1 MPQNTSDSERPATV
15 PHRFHSME
23 YVAKW
28 AQDVGNPVRESVF
41 HHMLAQLVLLNEQ
54 SPHIIE
60 LASGP
65 GILAEF
71 LLERLPNATY
81 EGLDYSAPML
91 TLARERTE
99 RFGERVHLHQADL
112 RGDDWPGAAE
122 RRPQAVIS
130 MQALH
135 DVGDEPE
142 HEAIYAAA
150 RQLLRPPGLFLNAD
164 LVRRSGNASTRIPLS
179 RHLAML
185 SAAGFEGVES
195 TLTIGAY
202 ACIKGIADSVR

>member
-1 MPQNTSDSERPATV
+1 MAQQTSDSERPARI

-28 AQDVGNPVRESVF
+28 AHDVGNPVRESVF
-41 HHMLAQLVLLNEQ
+41 HHILAQLVLLDDE
-54 SPHIIE
+54 SPHIVE

-81 EGLDYSAPML
+81 EGMDYSEPML

-99 RFGERVHLHQADL
+99 RFGERVHLHQVDL
-112 RGDDWPGAAE
+112 RDDDWPRAAR
-122 RRPQAVIS
+122 RRPQALIS

-150 RQLLRPPGLFLNAD
+150 KQLIHSPGLFLNAD
-164 LVRRSGNASTRIPLS
+164 LVRQSGKGPTRIPLS

-185 SAAGFEGVES
+185 SAAGFDDVES
-195 TLTIGAY
+195 SLKIGAY
-202 ACIKGIADSVR
+202 ACIKGIADDVR